1 MQDYVSLI
9 SKYFQP
15 KTVLEIGSRD
25 GHDARSMQFY
35 SNTKEN
41 NVYVVEPNPTQC
53 EYIRKTYSSF
63 NLIQKAIFN
72 KEGEMSFNKVIDADL
87 GHIGVSSLLD
97 RNDTFYEDVGS
108 IKIMVDV
115 IRGETLLQSL
125 PEIDLCKIDVEGATY
140 EVLESFGNSITKI
153 KSFHL
158 ENEHREVWKGQK
170 LYDDV
175 YNYMTSKGYKLLSFH
190 YVSPEKLQSDSI
202 WILNQLVS
210 S

>member
-9 SKYFQP
+9 SKYIQP
-15 KTVLEIGSRD
+15 QSVLEIGSRD

-41 NVYVVEPNPTQC
+41 NVYIVEPNPSQC
-53 EYIRKTYSSF
+53 EYIRKTYPSF

-97 RNDTFYEDVGS
+97 RNDTFYQDVGS

-115 IRGETLLQSL
+115 IKGETLLQSL
-125 PEIDLCKIDVEGATY
+125 PEIDLCKIDVEGATC
-140 EVLESFGNSITKI
+140 EVLESFGDSITKI

-170 LYDDV
+170 LCDDV
-175 YNYMTSKGYKLLSFH
+175 HNYMTSKGYKLLSFH